1 MGNSTNNGVGGNV
14 YALVMN
20 GTNQLFVGGSF
31 TSVDGSSILA
41 NNIASWNGN
50 SWSFLGTNSTNNGV
64 NGTVYALAMNGTNQ
78 LFVGGQFSSA
88 NGGSVSA
95 NNIASWDGNS
105 WIFLGAN
112 STNNGV
118 GVGGSDTVYALAM
131 NGTNQLFVGGRF
143 SSVDGGSI
151 SANNIASWDG
161 NSWNI
166 LGAKSSSNGVNGY
179 VYALAMNRTNQ
190 LFVGGNFFSVDGNS
204 ISANHIASWN
214 GNSWNFLG
222 SDSINNGVDAR
233 VTALVMN
240 ETNNLLVGG
249 QFTFFFDSGG
259 STTNANF
266 IASWNG
272 SAWNTLGANNGV
284 NGNVAALASNETA
297 KLYVGGE
304 FSSTTDGLV
313 CSSFLVSVKGGK
325 NYR

>member
-1 MGNSTNNGVGGNV
+1 MAETDPPL
-14 YALVMN
+14 ALEN
-20 GTNQLFVGGSF
+20 CPP
-31 TSVDGSSILA
+31 
-41 NNIASWNGN
+41 
-50 SWSFLGTNSTNNGV
+50 
-64 NGTVYALAMNGTNQ
+64 
-78 LFVGGQFSSA
+78 
-88 NGGSVSA
+88 
-95 NNIASWDGNS
+95 
-105 WIFLGAN
+105 
-112 STNNGV
+112 TNNGV

-161 NSWNI
+161 NSWN
-166 LGAKSSSNGVNGY
+166 
-179 VYALAMNRTNQ
+179 
-190 LFVGGNFFSVDGNS
+190 
-204 ISANHIASWN
+204 
-214 GNSWNFLG
+214 FLG

-233 VTALVMN
+233 VTTLVMN